1 MEAAQ
6 KIIVV
11 DDEKSICS
19 NVEKILKKGNYE
31 VVRAESADEAL
42 EKMAVDSFSLL
53 ISDIVMPGK
62 NGLELLKLVKDQ
74 WPLTKAVMMTAYAST
89 DTAVKAIKMG
99 ALDYI
104 PKPFTPDELRN
115 TVEKAL
121 DGKLEEAPT
130 TKEEREAV
138 NPIDID
144 LPFDADEVAEATGEE
159 YAKSLGPSGMPV
171 IEVKTSDPLEG
182 FCEMGNMVCDIFK
195 KLGATCKAGTKT
207 EKCPQLAKKKR
218 KAKAK
223 KTPDVKKL
231 IGIDQP
237 FDYEEV
243 AATTGPEYVHSLQNE
258 GVAYIPYDKLKK
270 NVAHML
276 ESKAI
281 DVDIPFDHD
290 EVAKVTGE
298 EYVDSLGASGMPVVE
313 ITASEDV
320 EGFCEMGSMVCD
332 IFKKLGATCK
342 AGTKTEKCPQLAKK
356 KRKAKAKKTPD
367 VKKLIGIDQP
377 FDYEEVAAAAGTAY
391 VDNLVHDGV
400 VQVPYETLK
409 QNVARMMAEHD
420 APTADVYEF
429 PKESTHKNILVIDD
443 EVAVNNNIRKTLAKN
458 DYQVDQAVTKE
469 EALERIAAHPYK
481 LILLDLKIPG
491 VRGLELL
498 KAIRDSNPEAK
509 VIMITGYASI
519 ETAVEATR
527 LGAIDYLPKP
537 FTPDEIRNA
546 TEKALHLAA

>member
-121 DGKLEEAPT
+121 DGELEEAPT

-171 IEVKTSDPLEG
+171 IEVKTSEPLEG

-258 GVAYIPYDKLKK
+258 GVAYIPYDELKK

-298 EYVDSLGASGMPVVE
+298 EYADSLGASGMPVVE

-391 VDNLVHDGV
+391 VDSLVHDGV

-409 QNVARMMAEHD
+409 QNVARMMAEQD

-443 EVAVNNNIRKTLAKN
+443 EVAVNNNIRKILAKN